1 MKKKILCTICARK
14 GSKGLPNKNVLNLF
28 GKPLIYHSLDQAQ
41 KIKLFSKIVV
51 SSNSNK
57 ILKITKKKANYCI
70 KRPEKLSGDHSSKIE
85 VIKHALIESEKKFKI
100 VFDYIVDLDVTSPLR
115 LKKDILDAIKII
127 LKKKGEN
134 LVSGY
139 DARRNPYF
147 NQVTYKNKKLSLVCN
162 SKKKI
167 VRRQDVPKIFDL
179 NASIYIWTRKSILT
193 SKKLINNN
201 TIFFKMPYLRSID
214 IDDKSDFMIVEHIF
228 KKNLNK

>member
-28 GKPLIYHSLDQAQ
+28 GKPLIYHSLDQAK

-57 ILKITKKKANYCI
+57 ILKISKKKVSYCI
-70 KRPEKLSGDHSSKIE
+70 KRPEKLSGDHSSKIQ

-115 LKKDILDAIKII
+115 SKKDILEAIKFI
-127 LKKKGEN
+127 LKKKGGN

-147 NQVTYKNKKLSLVCN
+147 NQVIFKNKKLSLVCS